1 MLQSGDEPKLHL
13 LVYDSTRELCRVAM
27 PIASLVNL
35 EHLFPAE
42 DLKVVKALGV
52 NFPRVIETAQKSGLV
67 PQTLIDTQTP
77 ARSYRIWIE

>member
-1 MLQSGDEPKLHL
+1 MLQTDADPKLHL
-13 LVYDSTRELCRVAM
+13 LVYDSSRELCRVAM
-27 PIASLVNL
+27 PIASLENL
-35 EHLFPAE
+35 EHLFPDE

-52 NFPRVIETAQKSGLV
+52 NFPRIIEAAQKSGLV